1 MKVLSSDHA
10 QLMLSMQSQMNSK
23 ICVDWIKEDYPYLRA
38 VIIEGAEAIEH
49 YGWKWWKRQ
58 ECDTAQLQ
66 MEIVDIWHFIL
77 SAILIETQN
86 DHNAAM
92 QLLMSVNDNLRDC
105 KQIEFDGKTYQLSS
119 LSLIAKLE
127 LLIGVS
133 VSRRI
138 ELGLFSALLYDC
150 KMDWGMLF
158 QQYVGKNVLNFFRQD
173 HGYKDGS
180 YLKEWHGKE
189 DNEHLVDVMSCL
201 DPRDHSYPDK
211 LYKLLESRYPG

>member
-86 DHNAAM
+86 DHNAAT

-189 DNEHLVDVMSCL
+189 DNEHLVDVMSYL

>member
-1 MKVLSSDHA
+1 MKVLSSNHA
-10 QLMLSMQSQMNSK
+10 QLMLSLQSQMNSK
-23 ICVDWIKEDYPYLRA
+23 ICVDWVREDYPYLRA

-49 YGWKWWKRQ
+49 YGWKWWKKQ
-58 ECDTAQLQ
+58 ECDMAQLQ

-86 DHNAAM
+86 DQNAATR
-92 QLLMSVNDNLRDC
+92 LLMSVNDKTGGC
-105 KQIEFDGKTYQLSS
+105 EQIEFDGKVFKLSA

-127 LLIGVS
+127 LLIGIS

-150 KMDWGMLF
+150 KMDWELLF

-189 DNEHLVDVMSCL
+189 DNEHLVDVMNYL

-211 LYKLLESRYPG
+211 LYQLLEARYPG